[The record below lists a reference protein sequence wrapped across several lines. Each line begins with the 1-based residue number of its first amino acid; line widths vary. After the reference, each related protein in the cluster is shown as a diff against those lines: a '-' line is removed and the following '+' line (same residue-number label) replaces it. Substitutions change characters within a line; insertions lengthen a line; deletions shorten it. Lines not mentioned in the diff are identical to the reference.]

1 MAAFWFLFVYLTVIF
16 SFIMESKT
24 HYLLALVTNAQIWAF
39 LEAFLSN
46 QTLLYTMRSYGNYAI
61 PLKLV
66 FLTVMNKISIFLLQF
81 TISDLSSSESLFN
94 LILCVIELILS
105 HEHLTYEI
113 RSFWVVIDLPFEIF
127 TWNSNPNDRFMEN
140 YRNENVLHYIT
151 LITPKVMFQCSMHCR
166 AYLLKMVKL

>member
-1 MAAFWFLFVYLTVIF
+1 
-16 SFIMESKT
+16 
-24 HYLLALVTNAQIWAF
+24 
-39 LEAFLSN
+39 
-46 QTLLYTMRSYGNYAI
+46 MRSYGNYAI

-127 TWNSNPNDRFMEN
+127 T
-140 YRNENVLHYIT
+140 
-151 LITPKVMFQCSMHCR
+151 
-166 AYLLKMVKL
+166 